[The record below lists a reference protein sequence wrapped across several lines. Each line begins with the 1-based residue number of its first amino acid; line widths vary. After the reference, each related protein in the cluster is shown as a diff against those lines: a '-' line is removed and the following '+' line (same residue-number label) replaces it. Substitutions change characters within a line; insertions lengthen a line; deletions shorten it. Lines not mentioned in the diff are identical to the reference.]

1 MKNILFVDDEPR
13 ILSALKRM
21 LHAQRGEWN
30 MTFVEGG
37 AAALEELEKA
47 RFDVVIS
54 DMRMPG
60 MDGAALLMEVRRRH
74 PSAVRIV
81 LSGYTD
87 LATAMRS
94 VQVAH
99 QFLTKPCE
107 SDALRDVVTRAC
119 NLRDL
124 LAAPALTAL
133 VGQIDALPP
142 APRVYSELTSALL
155 DPDVPIERIAT
166 VVEQDYAICAKIL
179 QVVNSSFF
187 ALPRVVSSIRQ
198 AISYLGVSM
207 LKNLVLTAEVFRQFE
222 GKRMPSWFSF
232 EEEIEHASL
241 TALVAGKLLPDKK
254 AAENAHTAA
263 MLHDT
268 GRLIFA
274 VKLPDAYRAVVEAA
288 GGADRPLC
296 AAERAALGASHAE
309 VGAYLLGIWGIPYP
323 IIEAVAF
330 HEEPLRTSSRTFDVV
345 GAVHVA
351 DALAREAVF
360 GTRAPPPDAV
370 YLEAVG
376 RGASLPEWRALAQRL
391 AGELGVAE
399 PSCANPG
406 GGR

>member
-13 ILSALKRM
+13 ILSGLKRM

-37 AAALEELEKA
+37 AAALEELAKA
-47 RFDVVIS
+47 PCDVVIS

-60 MDGAALLMEVRRRH
+60 MDGAALLAEVRRRH

-87 LATAMRS
+87 LATAMRT
-94 VQVAH
+94 VHVAH

-107 SDALRDVVTRAC
+107 SETLREVVTRAC

-124 LAAPALTAL
+124 LAAPGLAAL
-133 VGQIDALPP
+133 VGQIDSLPP
-142 APRVYSELTSALL
+142 APRVYHELTTALL

-187 ALPRVVSSIRQ
+187 ALPRSVSSIRQ

-207 LKNLVLTAEVFRQFE
+207 LKSLVLTVEVFRQFE
-222 GKRMPSWFSF
+222 GSSMPSWFSF
-232 EEEIEHASL
+232 EEEIEHATL
-241 TALVAGKLLPDKK
+241 TAALARRLLPGKE

-274 VKLPDAYRAVVEAA
+274 VKAPDAYRAVVEAA
-288 GGADRPLC
+288 GERDRPHC
-296 AAERAALGASHAE
+296 AAERTALGASHAE

-330 HEEPLRTSSRTFDVV
+330 HEEPARTGSRAFDVV

-351 DALAREAVF
+351 DALAREVAH
-360 GTRAPPPDAV
+360 GTRAPPPDAA
-370 YLEAVG
+370 YLGSVG
-376 RGASLPEWRALAQRL
+376 RGEESLAEWRALARRL
-391 AGELGVAE
+391 AAELGVQE
-399 PSCANPG
+399 SSCAQG